1 MAPLTKGDIDI
12 AAVPSNL
19 ASVIYNNT
27 NGGVQILAVNTLG
40 VLNIVERGDSVQ
52 SIKDLAGKKLY
63 ATGQGATPEYTL
75 RHILKQ
81 NGIDPDSG
89 LTIQWCADTTEA
101 LSYIAN
107 DSEAI
112 AMLPQPFATAAMGQ
126 VDGLRV
132 AIDLND
138 AWTEIEDCDIVT
150 GVVVARTDFV
160 KEHPQA
166 VETFLSEYEA
176 SVAYTNDNAADA
188 AELIAGYG
196 IVAKAPLAEK
206 AIPKCHI
213 TFLKGQEMKDSVSG
227 YLQIL
232 FDENPQAVGG
242 TLPAGDFYYGL

>member
-1 MAPLTKGDIDI
+1 M
-12 AAVPSNL
+12 
-19 ASVIYNNT
+19 
-27 NGGVQILAVNTLG
+27 
-40 VLNIVERGDSVQ
+40 E
-52 SIKDLAGKKLY
+52 
-63 ATGQGATPEYTL
+63 
-75 RHILKQ
+75 
-81 NGIDPDSG
+81 
-89 LTIQWCADTTEA
+89 
-101 LSYIAN
+101 
-107 DSEAI
+107 
-112 AMLPQPFATAAMGQ
+112 PQPFATAAMGQ

-242 TLPAGDFYYGL
+242 TLPADDFYYGL